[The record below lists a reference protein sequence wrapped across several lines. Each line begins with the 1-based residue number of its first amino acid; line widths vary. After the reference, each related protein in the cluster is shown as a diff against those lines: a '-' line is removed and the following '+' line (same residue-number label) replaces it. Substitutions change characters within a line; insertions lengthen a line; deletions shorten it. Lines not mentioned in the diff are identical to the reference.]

1 MSDDNAINGTMVRF
15 GYPDTLIAEYDHWA
29 VLLRPAQVT
38 FGALVLAAKGPATAF
53 SGLPGPAFAEMEVVS
68 KAIERGLAASVSY
81 EKINYLMLM
90 MVDPHVHFHV
100 LPRYEG
106 ERSFAGT
113 VFPDLGWPAAPRLDQ
128 APELTDSAAL
138 RDHLKAAWPSV

>member
-1 MSDDNAINGTMVRF
+1 MTDGETINATMERF

-38 FGALVLAAKGPATAF
+38 LGALVLAAKGPATAF
-53 SGLPGPAFAEMEVVS
+53 SSLPGPAFAEMGRVS
-68 KAIERGLAASVSY
+68 KAIETGLEEAVSY
-81 EKINYLMLM
+81 RKINYLMLM

-106 ERSFAGT
+106 ARSFAGT

-128 APELTDSAAL
+128 APELADPAAL
-138 RDHLKAAWPSV
+138 RDHLREAWPSV

>member
-1 MSDDNAINGTMVRF
+1 MTDEGAINATMRRF
-15 GYPDTLIAEYDHWA
+15 GYPDTLIAEYPNWV
-29 VLLRPAQVT
+29 VLLRPSQVT
-38 FGALVLAAKGPATAF
+38 LGALVLAAKGPAMAF
-53 SGLPGPAFAEMEVVS
+53 SDLPEPAFSELAQVS
-68 KAIERGLAASVSY
+68 KAIEGGLAAAVSY

-100 LPRYEG
+100 VPRYQG

-128 APELTDSAAL
+128 APETADPAAL
-138 RDHLKAAWPSV
+138 RDHLKAAWPGP